1 MATSFAVKQE
11 EEEEEGGKEHESRG
25 EKLEKSNEIL
35 KKRFLGPGAGD
46 ETGQNKI
53 LI

>member
-1 MATSFAVKQE
+1 MKQEEEEE

-35 KKRFLGPGAGD
+35 KKGF
-46 ETGQNKI
+46 
-53 LI
+53 